1 MYMKCIVTKDI
12 FFQVFHHSFSNMQ
25 LCKAPTLERLLHE
38 SESDEKSLAS
48 HDSSG
53 GSVLRDCPFT
63 GTNGRLLF
71 SSPPEEKENDES
83 HFSAAECEH
92 YLLFPPVCG
101 HDKDHNFDRH
111 GGSSDNPDLSEAL
124 STNHS
129 PAADLH
135 TGQEPTEDKSEQNV
149 DLGEV
154 EGSLR
159 PFSELLQEGGGK
171 NDASLLPVTLLV
183 PSLSESKE
191 NDGASVPPL
200 EVTTSS
206 ALNAAPW
213 TEYLEKCLIN
223 RHSGQQ
229 VSHPNCLRGLSHQPA
244 IRDDLETTTT
254 ASGGSEGKD
263 RHIFGSSEG
272 AYDVGSIFQHSPSNT
287 IAKTPNIICYPPLN
301 GDELERNGLESWL
314 GHGFTISKGI
324 SHSLVMPDFLVDG
337 KCEPRL
343 CGAESKDDP
352 PLPSV
357 INYNRD
363 HNAELWQSLTSP
375 PSPTVQRDPALAQ
388 SDKAKPPCI
397 NLQALLKRSQ
407 EYRQQQQMLRSKGKN
422 REVQEKSPEPTRART
437 DHTSL
442 SGKKS
447 NEFSRK
453 RTETAN
459 EGKPKEKLPG
469 EETKE
474 FWEKCRTTESQLLCN
489 LTNSKSENTHVQE
502 DGCAKEIKEIQEET
516 TIKSDTVNISQEVT
530 MKPKQTSSS
539 PQQHYKGS
547 RKYNMTRAA
556 TFSQSPVYRKSGNT
570 KSSRQF
576 EESGLG
582 NDAGDNGFDEKQ
594 QVNEETIDHQ
604 AGSTPDLFTVDATI
618 AGALPNHPATSS
630 NHNID
635 LIESNLC
642 GLKAQILDLES
653 TLKDRLE
660 GHSPNESDMNLEL
673 EYEKGTQN
681 VTNSDTKCLRR
692 QLLKEMIN
700 AEENPGPEPSDGHD
714 DLLVIGRTGPQVI
727 NSDKRRL
734 VKTLNTEGAMQ
745 KAYEENPLTGKGA
758 PHEAQQDQISGVFQ
772 NVSSETEVSS
782 GFLVLSHT
790 ADHSGQNEAT
800 GGCRCG
806 QPRGHPSL
814 ENHFTPESGDEF
826 QGRGSG
832 LGLSPAL
839 KTSIFMRQGC
849 QKCGQVFEKQCK
861 YEVNCN

>member
-1 MYMKCIVTKDI
+1 
-12 FFQVFHHSFSNMQ
+12 MQ
-25 LCKAPTLERLLHE
+25 LCQAPTLEGLLHE
-38 SESDEKSLAS
+38 SESDEKSPPP
-48 HDSSG
+48 HGSSG

-63 GTNGRLLF
+63 GTNERLLF

-83 HFSAAECEH
+83 NFSAAECEH
-92 YLLFPPVCG
+92 HLLFPPVCG
-101 HDKDHNFDRH
+101 HDKDHNFDRG
-111 GGSSDNPDLSEAL
+111 GGSSDNSDLSDAE

-135 TGQEPTEDKSEQNV
+135 TGQEPTENKSEQNV

-183 PSLSESKE
+183 PSPSASKE

-200 EVTTSS
+200 EVTTRR
-206 ALNAAPW
+206 ALNAAPQ

-254 ASGGSEGKD
+254 ASGGREGKD

-272 AYDVGSIFQHSPSNT
+272 AYDVGSVFQHRPSNT

-314 GHGFTISKGI
+314 GSGFTISKGI

-343 CGAESKDDP
+343 CGTERKDDP
-352 PLPSV
+352 PLPSA

-363 HNAELWQSLTSP
+363 HNAELLQSLTSP
-375 PSPTVQRDPALAQ
+375 QSPAVQRDPALTQ

-407 EYRQQQQMLRSKGKN
+407 EYRQQQQMLRNKGKN
-422 REVQEKSPEPTRART
+422 REVQEKSPEPARART
-437 DHTSL
+437 DQPSL

-447 NEFSRK
+447 NES
-453 RTETAN
+453 
-459 EGKPKEKLPG
+459 G
-469 EETKE
+469 
-474 FWEKCRTTESQLLCN
+474 
-489 LTNSKSENTHVQE
+489 
-502 DGCAKEIKEIQEET
+502 EIQEET
-516 TIKSDTVNISQEVT
+516 TFKSDTVNISQEVT
-530 MKPKQTSSS
+530 MKPKQTGSS
-539 PQQHYKGS
+539 PQQRYKGS

-556 TFSQSPVYRKSGNT
+556 KFSQSPVYRKSGNT
-570 KSSRQF
+570 KSSGQF

-582 NDAGDNGFDEKQ
+582 NDVGDNGFDKQQ
-594 QVNEETIDHQ
+594 QVNEETIEHQ
-604 AGSTPDLFTVDATI
+604 AASAPDLFTVDASI
-618 AGALPNHPATSS
+618 AGALPNHSAASS

-653 TLKDRLE
+653 TLKYRLE
-660 GHSPNESDMNLEL
+660 DHSPNESDMNLEL
-673 EYEKGTQN
+673 EYEKGTQP

-692 QLLKEMIN
+692 ELLKEMIN
-700 AEENPGPEPSDGHD
+700 VEENPGPEPSNGHD
-714 DLLVIGRTGPQVI
+714 DLL
-727 NSDKRRL
+727 
-734 VKTLNTEGAMQ
+734 
-745 KAYEENPLTGKGA
+745 A
-758 PHEAQQDQISGVFQ
+758 PHEAQQDQISEVFQ
-772 NVSSETEVSS
+772 NVSSETEVSL
-782 GFLVLSHT
+782 GFSVLSQT
-790 ADHSGQNEAT
+790 ADHSGQHWAP
-800 GGCRCG
+800 GGCRCS
-806 QPRGHPSL
+806 QPRGHPCL
-814 ENHFTPESGDEF
+814 ENHFTPETGDAF
-826 QGRGSG
+826 QGRGSA
-832 LGLSPAL
+832 LGPSPGL

-849 QKCGQVFEKQCK
+849 QKCGQVLEKQCK
-861 YEVNCN
+861 

>member
-1 MYMKCIVTKDI
+1 MKLIVTKDI

-25 LCKAPTLERLLHE
+25 LCQAPTLEGLLHE
-38 SESDEKSLAS
+38 SESDEKSPPS

-63 GTNGRLLF
+63 GTNERLLF

-92 YLLFPPVCG
+92 HLLFPPVCG
-101 HDKDHNFDRH
+101 HDKDHNFDRR
-111 GGSSDNPDLSEAL
+111 GGSSDNPDLSDAL

-135 TGQEPTEDKSEQNV
+135 TGQEPTENKSERNV

-183 PSLSESKE
+183 PSPSASKE

-200 EVTTSS
+200 EVTTSR
-206 ALNAAPW
+206 ALHAAPQ
-213 TEYLEKCLIN
+213 TEYLEKCLIT
-223 RHSGQQ
+223 SGQQ

-244 IRDDLETTTT
+244 IRDDLETTTA

-263 RHIFGSSEG
+263 RHIFASPEG
-272 AYDVGSIFQHSPSNT
+272 AYGVGSVFQHGPSNT

-314 GHGFTISKGI
+314 GYGFAISKGI

-343 CGAESKDDP
+343 CSAERKDDP
-352 PLPSV
+352 PLPSA

-363 HNAELWQSLTSP
+363 HNAELLQSLTSP
-375 PSPTVQRDPALAQ
+375 QSPAVQRHPALTQ

-407 EYRQQQQMLRSKGKN
+407 EYRQQQQMLRNKGKN
-422 REVQEKSPEPTRART
+422 REVQEKSPEPARART
-437 DHTSL
+437 DQPSL

-447 NEFSRK
+447 NEF
-453 RTETAN
+453 
-459 EGKPKEKLPG
+459 G
-469 EETKE
+469 
-474 FWEKCRTTESQLLCN
+474 
-489 LTNSKSENTHVQE
+489 
-502 DGCAKEIKEIQEET
+502 EIQEEP
-516 TIKSDTVNISQEVT
+516 TIKSDISQEVT
-530 MKPKQTSSS
+530 MKPEQTSSS
-539 PQQHYKGS
+539 PQQRYKGS
-547 RKYNMTRAA
+547 RKCNMTRAA
-556 TFSQSPVYRKSGNT
+556 TFSQTPVYRKSGNT

-582 NDAGDNGFDEKQ
+582 NDAGGNGFDKRR

-604 AGSTPDLFTVDATI
+604 AASTPDLFTVDASI
-618 AGALPNHPATSS
+618 AGALPNHSATSS
-630 NHNID
+630 DHNID

-660 GHSPNESDMNLEL
+660 DHSPNESDMNLEL
-673 EYEKGTQN
+673 ECEKGTRH

-700 AEENPGPEPSDGHD
+700 AEENPGPGPSDGHD
-714 DLLVIGRTGPQVI
+714 DLL
-727 NSDKRRL
+727 
-734 VKTLNTEGAMQ
+734 
-745 KAYEENPLTGKGA
+745 A
-758 PHEAQQDQISGVFQ
+758 PHDAQQDQISEVSQ

-782 GFLVLSHT
+782 GFLVWPHA

-814 ENHFTPESGDEF
+814 ENPSTPETGDEF
-826 QGRGSG
+826 QGWGSA
-832 LGLSPAL
+832 LGPSPGL
-839 KTSIFMRQGC
+839 KTSILMRQGC
-849 QKCGQVFEKQCK
+849 QKCGQVLEKQCK
-861 YEVNCN
+861 YEVNCNLKTKNPKSTGKESDLIGLDLDLECSARSSPAFP